1 MLQSKEKRAKVR
13 AVAASGHLQV
23 FESPETV
30 AAEGLEP
37 IAVHSAAEISVAPAA
52 PAADLKKLTA

>member
-1 MLQSKEKRAKVR
+1 VRKFALWLQAGR
-13 AVAASGHLQV
+13 LQV

-37 IAVHSAAEISVAPAA
+37 IAVHSAAEISAAPAA